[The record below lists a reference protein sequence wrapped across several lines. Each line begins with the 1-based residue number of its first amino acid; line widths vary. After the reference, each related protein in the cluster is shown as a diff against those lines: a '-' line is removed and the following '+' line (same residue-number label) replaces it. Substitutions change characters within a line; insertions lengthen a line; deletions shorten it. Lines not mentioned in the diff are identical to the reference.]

1 MEAFQ
6 TEASLWYRNV
16 KDGPETGTVGC
27 STPGGEMSIA
37 VHKTNKR
44 WKVTQGQVNVDD
56 VVEFMLESF
65 LDSTPHPEGTD
76 LLVSRLTVYDT
87 HAPSLDESTWIVQID
102 YYELPVWRLEE
113 LERRIAGPLKTTSAS
128 TQTRIEPVTV

>member
-1 MEAFQ
+1 
-6 TEASLWYRNV
+6 
-16 KDGPETGTVGC
+16 
-27 STPGGEMSIA
+27 MSIA